1 MNEEKKVL
9 TENEIAL
16 IATLIKHTAGYAVD
30 LFGGLMCIRSTDQNT
45 FEVEWDIR
53 CIDGNEN
60 LESKIDYLSF
70 STAEEAAKC
79 FVEKRHE
86 FRLGVDFE
94 WEDNHE
100 RWEQIERENL

>member
-1 MNEEKKVL
+1 MNNQI
-9 TENEIAL
+9 ENEIAL
-16 IATLIKHTAGYAVD
+16 ITALIKHHAGYAVD
-30 LFGGLMCIRSTDQNT
+30 LFGGLICIRSTDQNT

-70 STAEEAAKC
+70 SNAEEAAKC

-86 FRLGVDFE
+86 FKLGVDFE
-94 WEDNHE
+94 MKYYMED
-100 RWEQIERENL
+100 